1 MIIGM
6 SFIVCSLV
14 YTLLLCVM
22 YFSKSR
28 IKTIETR
35 IYAVLLCLNVIG
47 LILELFCCIT
57 VKNRDAIPI
66 LNTIVNRTY
75 LVYFATFITL
85 FTIYIYI
92 ICNKK
97 DTVNSHLYKLFNNY
111 EIVWFS
117 SLFIVLLIGVLFFPI
132 DYYYD
137 GKSVYSCG
145 ASPNVLMIFSAI
157 YMVID
162 VASVTLNIKQIKK
175 RKLIPMITLFV
186 CFVIAFIVRNINPG
200 IILITCSFA
209 FVTAVMYFTIE
220 NPDLKMVNQLE
231 LAKNE
236 AEKANR
242 AKSDFLSSMSH
253 EIRTPLNAI
262 VGLSNDIK
270 ERGNCPED
278 MQEDLNDIVNAS
290 NTLLEIVGNIMDINK
305 IESDKME
312 IIEIPYNFKEEIETL
327 ARIDSVRIGEKPIE
341 LTVDIAKD
349 IPYEL
354 IGDKGHIKEIVNNLL
369 SNAIKY
375 TDKGSIEL
383 SAKCINK
390 DNICNLYITCKDT
403 GKGIKAEN
411 ISRLFNKFDRLD
423 AERNTTVEGTG
434 LGLAITKKLVELM
447 GGKINIE
454 STFGKGSIFMVNIP
468 QRIGMMSK
476 PLTKEELNN
485 TAELILNL
493 SKNNVDY
500 SKKKILVVDDNKLNI
515 KVARRALEPL
525 HFKEI
530 DDAENGLVCVNKIE
544 EGNTY
549 DVILMDIMMPVM
561 SGETALKNLKEIEG
575 FNTPVIALTAD
586 AVAGAE
592 EKYKEDGFTSYIAK
606 PFSKDQIKLKL
617 DKLFEELENNKK
629 DTEKKDNS
637 KDKKADKK
645 LDKKTKK
652 NKKENDNNK
661 TYDEKYLLDNGIDY
675 NKGVELFG
683 DITTYKEM
691 LSDWYKDSLNK
702 FKKIKELLDNKDM
715 QNYSVEVHSLKS
727 DAKYFGMNKL
737 AEISLDHELKSK
749 ENNTDYVINNFKEL
763 EKEFNRVIEIV
774 GKYLE

>member
-1 MIIGM
+1 MGTGIYLPLSALLFSVLIMLMFFVKGHINTFETKLYGVLIITN
-6 SFIVCSLV
+6 FV
-14 YTLLLCVM
+14 
-22 YFSKSR
+22 
-28 IKTIETR
+28 
-35 IYAVLLCLNVIG
+35 G
-47 LILELFCCIT
+47 LILELLCT
-57 VKNRDAIPI
+57 VGALIYDSNRI
-66 LNTIVNRTY
+66 LADFLLKSYLLY
-75 LVYFATFITL
+75 LVAWALLFTVYVFYISHDKNTNLKIKGKALKLVAIFYFICVFFIYALPINLIVENDFSVRYTTGASVNFTYVVSLILVGIMLYCLLRNIKKLATKKYIPLIVFLTLGSGSMIFQMFNPSILLVTYMETFIT
-85 FTIYIYI
+85 
-92 ICNKK
+92 
-97 DTVNSHLYKLFNNY
+97 
-111 EIVWFS
+111 
-117 SLFIVLLIGVLFFPI
+117 
-132 DYYYD
+132 
-137 GKSVYSCG
+137 
-145 ASPNVLMIFSAI
+145 VLM
-157 YMVID
+157 YH
-162 VASVTLNIKQIKK
+162 
-175 RKLIPMITLFV
+175 
-186 CFVIAFIVRNINPG
+186 
-200 IILITCSFA
+200 
-209 FVTAVMYFTIE
+209 TIE

-270 ERGNCPED
+270 ERGNCPKD
-278 MQEDLNDIVNAS
+278 MQEDLGDIVNAS

-312 IIEIPYNFKEEIETL
+312 IIEVPYNFKEEIETL

-341 LTVDIAKD
+341 LTVDIASD

-375 TDKGSIEL
+375 TDKGKIEL

-390 DNICNLYITCKDT
+390 DDICNLYITCKDT

-447 GGKINIE
+447 GGKINVE
-454 STFGKGSIFMVNIP
+454 STFGKGSIFMVNVP

-485 TAELILNL
+485 TAELILDL
-493 SKNNVDY
+493 SKNNIDY

-530 DDAENGLVCVNKIE
+530 DDAENGLVCVNKIK

-549 DVILMDIMMPVM
+549 DIILMDIMMPVM
-561 SGETALKNLKEIEG
+561 SGEIALKNLKEIEG

-586 AVAGAE
+586 AIAGAE
-592 EKYKEDGFTSYIAK
+592 EKYKEEGFTSYIAK

-617 DKLFEELENNKK
+617 DKVFEELENNKENK
-629 DTEKKDNS
+629 KKDNS
-637 KDKKADKK
+637 KDKNVNKK
-645 LDKKTKK
+645 LDKNTNNN
-652 NKKENDNNK
+652 NKDNDNK

-715 QNYSVEVHSLKS
+715 PNYSVEVHSLKS
-727 DAKYFGMNKL
+727 DAKYFGMNGL
-737 AEISLDHELKSK
+737 AEISLNHELKSK
-749 ENNTDYVINNFKEL
+749 ENDTDYVINNFEEL

-774 GKYLE
+774 GKYLK

>member
-1 MIIGM
+1 MESGVYFPMCALPFSFLMLILFFAKEHVNTKETKIFGVLIVSNFLGLLIEVMCTVASIIYFEHPHISNFIYKSYLMYIIVWISTFAYYVFCVTRPKGLELKKGRIKLFVLYYLFIAIILTILPIQSIIEDDFRIRYTCGPCVNFSYLT
-6 SFIVCSLV
+6 SFIAILV
-14 YTLLLCVM
+14 V
-22 YFSKSR
+22 
-28 IKTIETR
+28 
-35 IYAVLLCLNVIG
+35 
-47 LILELFCCIT
+47 LFCLIT
-57 VKNRDAIPI
+57 N
-66 LNTIVNRTY
+66 Y
-75 LVYFATFITL
+75 
-85 FTIYIYI
+85 
-92 ICNKK
+92 KK
-97 DTVNSHLYKLFNNY
+97 LKTK
-111 EIVWFS
+111 
-117 SLFIVLLIGVLFFPI
+117 
-132 DYYYD
+132 
-137 GKSVYSCG
+137 
-145 ASPNVLMIFSAI
+145 
-157 YMVID
+157 
-162 VASVTLNIKQIKK
+162 
-175 RKLIPMITLFV
+175 KLIPVYIFLIIGSIAIFIQSSHPEILMMTYVETFICMI
-186 CFVIAFIVRNINPG
+186 
-200 IILITCSFA
+200 
-209 FVTAVMYFTIE
+209 MYFTIE
-220 NPDLKMVNQLE
+220 NPDLKMINQLE

-270 ERGNCPED
+270 ERGNCPKD

-312 IIEIPYNFKEEIETL
+312 IVEIPYNFKEEIETL

-447 GGKINIE
+447 GGKINVE
-454 STFGKGSIFMVNIP
+454 STFGKGSIFMVNLP
-468 QRIGMMSK
+468 QRIGKMSK

-485 TAELILNL
+485 TAKLILNL
-493 SKNNVDY
+493 SKNDIDY

-530 DDAENGLVCVNKIE
+530 DDAENGLVCVNKIKD
-544 EGNTY
+544 GNNY

-561 SGETALKNLKEIEG
+561 SGETALKNLLAIEG

-586 AVAGAE
+586 AIVGAE
-592 EKYKEDGFTSYIAK
+592 EKYKEEGFISYIAK

-617 DKLFEELENNKK
+617 DKLFEDLDSSKENNKK
-629 DTEKKDNS
+629 DNTKSTKAKK
-637 KDKKADKK
+637 
-645 LDKKTKK
+645 
-652 NKKENDNNK
+652 NNK
-661 TYDEKYLLDNGIDY
+661 TNETKKTQKAINNDDAVKKYDENYLLDNGIDY
-675 NKGVELFG
+675 HKGVELFG
-683 DITTYKEM
+683 DIETYKEM
-691 LSDWYKDSLNK
+691 LRDWYKEALDK
-702 FKKIKELLDNKDM
+702 FNKIKEALNNKDM
-715 QNYSVEVHSLKS
+715 KNYSVEVHSLKS
-727 DAKYFGMNKL
+727 DARYFGIDKL
-737 AEISLDHELKSK
+737 AAISLDHELKSK
-749 ENNTDYVINNFKEL
+749 ENDIKYVSENFKNL
-763 EKEFNRVIEIV
+763 ENEFNKIIEIV
-774 GKYLE
+774 SNYLK

>member
-1 MIIGM
+1 MQSGVYFPMLALPFSFLMLILYFAKEHINTKETKIFGVLIISNFLGLLIEIM
-6 SFIVCSLV
+6 CTVASIIYFKHPHISNFIYKAYL
-14 YTLLLCVM
+14 M
-22 YFSKSR
+22 YIIVWISTFAYYVFSVTRPRGLEVRKGR
-28 IKTIETR
+28 IKLFTLYYLLVAIFLTVLPIQSVIEDDFRTR
-35 IYAVLLCLNVIG
+35 YTCGPCVSFSYIISFVAIIVVLVC
-47 LILELFCCIT
+47 LIL
-57 VKNRDAIPI
+57 NYR
-66 LNTIVNRTY
+66 
-75 LVYFATFITL
+75 
-85 FTIYIYI
+85 
-92 ICNKK
+92 
-97 DTVNSHLYKLFNNY
+97 KL
-111 EIVWFS
+111 
-117 SLFIVLLIGVLFFPI
+117 
-132 DYYYD
+132 
-137 GKSVYSCG
+137 K
-145 ASPNVLMIFSAI
+145 
-157 YMVID
+157 
-162 VASVTLNIKQIKK
+162 TK
-175 RKLIPMITLFV
+175 KLIPVYLFLIIGS
-186 CFVIAFIVRNINPG
+186 IA
-200 IILITCSFA
+200 ILIQSSHPEILMMTYVETFIC
-209 FVTAVMYFTIE
+209 VIMYFTIE

-270 ERGNCPED
+270 ERGNCPKD
-278 MQEDLNDIVNAS
+278 MQEDLGDIVNAS

-312 IIEIPYNFKEEIETL
+312 IIEIPYNFKEEIENL

-341 LTVDIAKD
+341 LTVDIASD

-375 TDKGSIEL
+375 TDKGKIEL

-390 DNICNLYITCKDT
+390 DDICNLYITCKDT

-447 GGKINIE
+447 GGKINVE
-454 STFGKGSIFMVNIP
+454 STFGKGSIFMVNVP

-485 TAELILNL
+485 TAELILDL
-493 SKNNVDY
+493 SKNNIDY

-530 DDAENGLVCVNKIE
+530 DDAENGLVCVNKIK

-549 DVILMDIMMPVM
+549 DIILMDIMMPVM
-561 SGETALKNLKEIEG
+561 SGETALKNLKEMEG
-575 FNTPVIALTAD
+575 FNTPIIALTAD
-586 AVAGAE
+586 AIAGAE
-592 EKYKEDGFTSYIAK
+592 EKYKEEGFTSYIAK

-617 DKLFEELENNKK
+617 DKVFEELENNK
-629 DTEKKDNS
+629 ENNKKDNF
-637 KDKKADKK
+637 KDKNVNKK
-645 LDKKTKK
+645 LDKNTNNN
-652 NKKENDNNK
+652 NKDNDNK

-691 LSDWYKDSLNK
+691 LSDWYKDVPDK

-715 QNYSVEVHSLKS
+715 PNYSVEVHSLKS
-727 DAKYFGMNKL
+727 DAKYFGMNRL
-737 AEISLDHELKSK
+737 AKISLDHELKSK
-749 ENNTDYVINNFKEL
+749 ENDTDYVINNFKIL
-763 EKEFNRVIEIV
+763 EAEFNKVIEIV
-774 GKYLE
+774 GKYLK

>member
-1 MIIGM
+1 MGTGIYLSLSALLFSVLIMLTFFIKGHINTFETKLYGVLIITN
-6 SFIVCSLV
+6 FV
-14 YTLLLCVM
+14 
-22 YFSKSR
+22 
-28 IKTIETR
+28 
-35 IYAVLLCLNVIG
+35 G
-47 LILELFCCIT
+47 LILELLCT
-57 VKNRDAIPI
+57 VGALIYDSNRI
-66 LNTIVNRTY
+66 LADFLLKSYLLY
-75 LVYFATFITL
+75 LVAWALLFTVYVFYISHDKNTNLKIKDKALKLVAIFYFICVFFIYVLPINLIIKNDFSVRYTTGASVNFTYVVSLILVGIMLYCLLRNIKKLATKKYIPLLAFLTLGSGSMIFQMFNPSILLVTYMETFIT
-85 FTIYIYI
+85 
-92 ICNKK
+92 
-97 DTVNSHLYKLFNNY
+97 
-111 EIVWFS
+111 
-117 SLFIVLLIGVLFFPI
+117 
-132 DYYYD
+132 
-137 GKSVYSCG
+137 
-145 ASPNVLMIFSAI
+145 VLM
-157 YMVID
+157 YH
-162 VASVTLNIKQIKK
+162 
-175 RKLIPMITLFV
+175 
-186 CFVIAFIVRNINPG
+186 
-200 IILITCSFA
+200 
-209 FVTAVMYFTIE
+209 TIE

-270 ERGNCPED
+270 ERGNCPKD
-278 MQEDLNDIVNAS
+278 MQEDLGDIVNAS

-312 IIEIPYNFKEEIETL
+312 IIEVPYNFKEEIETL

-341 LTVDIAKD
+341 LTVDIASD

-375 TDKGSIEL
+375 TDKGKIEL

-390 DNICNLYITCKDT
+390 DDICNLYITCKDT

-447 GGKINIE
+447 GGKINVE
-454 STFGKGSIFMVNIP
+454 STFGKGSIFMVNVP

-485 TAELILNL
+485 TAELILDL

-530 DDAENGLVCVNKIE
+530 DDAENGLVCVNKIK

-549 DVILMDIMMPVM
+549 DIILMDIMMPVM

-586 AVAGAE
+586 AIAGAE
-592 EKYKEDGFTSYIAK
+592 EKYKEEGFTSYIAK

-617 DKLFEELENNKK
+617 DKVFEELENNK
-629 DTEKKDNS
+629 ENNKKDNS
-637 KDKKADKK
+637 KDKNVNKK
-645 LDKKTKK
+645 LDKNANNN
-652 NKKENDNNK
+652 NKDNDNK

-715 QNYSVEVHSLKS
+715 PNYSVEVHSLKS
-727 DAKYFGMNKL
+727 DAKYFGMEKL
-737 AEISLDHELKSK
+737 AEVSLNHELKSK
-749 ENNTDYVINNFKEL
+749 ENDTDYVINNFEEL
-763 EKEFNRVIEIV
+763 EKEFNKVIEIV
-774 GKYLE
+774 GKYLK

>member
-1 MIIGM
+1 MGTGIYLPLSALLFSVLIMLMFFVKGHINTFETKLYGVLIITN
-6 SFIVCSLV
+6 FV
-14 YTLLLCVM
+14 
-22 YFSKSR
+22 
-28 IKTIETR
+28 
-35 IYAVLLCLNVIG
+35 G
-47 LILELFCCIT
+47 LILELLCT
-57 VKNRDAIPI
+57 VGALIYDSNRI
-66 LNTIVNRTY
+66 LADFLLKSYLLY
-75 LVYFATFITL
+75 LVAWALLFTVYVFYISHDKNTNLKIKGKALKLVAIFYFICVFFIYALPINLIVENDFSVRYTTGASVNFTYVVSLILVGIMLYCLLRNIKKLATKKYIPLIVFLTLGSGSMIFQMFNPSILLVTYMETFIT
-85 FTIYIYI
+85 
-92 ICNKK
+92 
-97 DTVNSHLYKLFNNY
+97 
-111 EIVWFS
+111 
-117 SLFIVLLIGVLFFPI
+117 
-132 DYYYD
+132 
-137 GKSVYSCG
+137 
-145 ASPNVLMIFSAI
+145 VLM
-157 YMVID
+157 YH
-162 VASVTLNIKQIKK
+162 
-175 RKLIPMITLFV
+175 
-186 CFVIAFIVRNINPG
+186 
-200 IILITCSFA
+200 
-209 FVTAVMYFTIE
+209 TIE

-270 ERGNCPED
+270 ERGNCPKD
-278 MQEDLNDIVNAS
+278 MQEDLGDIVNAS

-312 IIEIPYNFKEEIETL
+312 IIEVPYNFKEEIETL

-341 LTVDIAKD
+341 LTVDIASD

-375 TDKGSIEL
+375 TDKGKIEL

-390 DNICNLYITCKDT
+390 DDICNLYITCKDT

-447 GGKINIE
+447 GGKINVE
-454 STFGKGSIFMVNIP
+454 STFGKGSIFMVNVP

-485 TAELILNL
+485 TAELILDL
-493 SKNNVDY
+493 SKNNIDY

-530 DDAENGLVCVNKIE
+530 DDAENGLVCVNKIK

-549 DVILMDIMMPVM
+549 DIILMDIMMPVM

-586 AVAGAE
+586 AIAGAE
-592 EKYKEDGFTSYIAK
+592 EKYKEEGFTSYIAK

-617 DKLFEELENNKK
+617 DKVFEELENNK
-629 DTEKKDNS
+629 ENNKKDNF
-637 KDKKADKK
+637 KDKNVNKK
-645 LDKKTKK
+645 LDKNTNNN
-652 NKKENDNNK
+652 NKDNDNK

-691 LSDWYKDSLNK
+691 LSDWYKDVPDK

-715 QNYSVEVHSLKS
+715 PNYSVEVHSLKS
-727 DAKYFGMNKL
+727 DAKYFGMNRL
-737 AEISLDHELKSK
+737 AEISLNHELKSK
-749 ENNTDYVINNFKEL
+749 ENDTDYVINNFEEL

-774 GKYLE
+774 GRYLK

>member
-1 MIIGM
+1 MGVYFSISALIILII
-6 SFIVCSLV
+6 F
-14 YTLLLCVM
+14 CVAF
-22 YFSKSR
+22 FSKS
-28 IKTIETR
+28 KVDNAEVS
-35 IYAVLLCLNVIG
+35 IYGQI
-47 LILELFCCIT
+47 LILTVFGLSLEIITCFWYKMGIDINSFAYVFFSKLTSSYYVLWSGLFLKYLLNIFKESELS
-57 VKNRDAIPI
+57 KKI
-66 LNTIVNRTY
+66 LNYLIVILFFMVLILPIEFTNLGSTIVPTGPSIIATY
-75 LVYFATFITL
+75 LACFV
-85 FTIYIYI
+85 FTIIDLRLCFFKKKKINKSKLVPMYVLI
-92 ICNKK
+92 ILGILNFI
-97 DTVNSHLYKLFNNY
+97 L
-111 EIVWFS
+111 
-117 SLFIVLLIGVLFFPI
+117 SLFFQDLFLIGYV
-132 DYYYD
+132 
-137 GKSVYSCG
+137 
-145 ASPNVLMIFSAI
+145 FSI
-157 YMVID
+157 IVI
-162 VASVTLNIKQIKK
+162 
-175 RKLIPMITLFV
+175 
-186 CFVIAFIVRNINPG
+186 
-200 IILITCSFA
+200 
-209 FVTAVMYFTIE
+209 VMYFTIE
-220 NPDLKMVNQLE
+220 NPDLKMINQLE

-270 ERGNCPED
+270 ERGNCPKD

-312 IIEIPYNFKEEIETL
+312 IIEVPYNFKEEIETL

-341 LTVDIAKD
+341 LTVDIASD
-349 IPYEL
+349 MPYEL

-375 TDKGSIEL
+375 TDKGKIEL
-383 SAKCINK
+383 NAKCINK
-390 DNICNLYITCKDT
+390 DGICNLYITCKDT

-447 GGKINIE
+447 GGKINVE
-454 STFGKGSIFMVNIP
+454 STFGKGSIFMVNVP

-485 TAELILNL
+485 TAELILDL
-493 SKNNVDY
+493 SKNNIDY

-530 DDAENGLVCVNKIE
+530 DEAENGLVCVNKIKD
-544 EGNTY
+544 GNTY
-549 DVILMDIMMPVM
+549 DIILMDIMMPVM
-561 SGETALKNLKEIEG
+561 SGETALKNLKEIDD

-586 AVAGAE
+586 AIAGAE
-592 EKYKEDGFTSYIAK
+592 EKYKEEGFTSYISK

-617 DKLFEELENNKK
+617 DKVFEELENNNKDNAKK
-629 DTEKKDNS
+629 GNS
-637 KDKKADKK
+637 KDKNVNKK
-645 LDKKTKK
+645 LDKNTKK
-652 NKKENDNNK
+652 KDNNDNK

-675 NKGVELFG
+675 KKGVELFG

-702 FKKIKELLDNKDM
+702 FKKIKELLDKKDM
-715 QNYSVEVHSLKS
+715 PNYSVEVHSLKS
-727 DAKYFGMNKL
+727 DAKYFGMDKL
-737 AEISLDHELKSK
+737 ASISLDHELKSK
-749 ENNTDYVINNFKEL
+749 ENDTDYVTKNFKTL
-763 EKEFNRVIEIV
+763 EKEVKRIIQVV
-774 GKYLE
+774 SKYLD

>member
-1 MIIGM
+1 MGTGIYLPLSALLFSVLIMLMFFVKGHINTFETKLYGVLIITN
-6 SFIVCSLV
+6 FV
-14 YTLLLCVM
+14 
-22 YFSKSR
+22 
-28 IKTIETR
+28 
-35 IYAVLLCLNVIG
+35 G
-47 LILELFCCIT
+47 LILELLCT
-57 VKNRDAIPI
+57 VGALIYDSNRI
-66 LNTIVNRTY
+66 LADFLLKSYLLY
-75 LVYFATFITL
+75 LVAWALLFTVYVFYISHDKNTNLKIKGKALKLVAIFYFICVFFIYALPINLIVENDFSVRYTTGASVNFTYVVSLILVGIMLYCLLRNIKKLATKKYIPLIVFLTLGSGSMIFQMFNPSILLVTYMETFIT
-85 FTIYIYI
+85 
-92 ICNKK
+92 
-97 DTVNSHLYKLFNNY
+97 
-111 EIVWFS
+111 
-117 SLFIVLLIGVLFFPI
+117 
-132 DYYYD
+132 
-137 GKSVYSCG
+137 
-145 ASPNVLMIFSAI
+145 VLM
-157 YMVID
+157 YH
-162 VASVTLNIKQIKK
+162 
-175 RKLIPMITLFV
+175 
-186 CFVIAFIVRNINPG
+186 
-200 IILITCSFA
+200 
-209 FVTAVMYFTIE
+209 TIE

-270 ERGNCPED
+270 ERGNCPKD
-278 MQEDLNDIVNAS
+278 MQEDLGDIVNAS

-312 IIEIPYNFKEEIETL
+312 IIEVPYNFKEEIETL

-341 LTVDIAKD
+341 LTVDIASD
-349 IPYEL
+349 MPYEL

-375 TDKGSIEL
+375 TDKGKIEL

-390 DNICNLYITCKDT
+390 DDICNLYITCKDT

-447 GGKINIE
+447 GGKINVE
-454 STFGKGSIFMVNIP
+454 STFGKGSIFMVNVP

-485 TAELILNL
+485 TAELILDL
-493 SKNNVDY
+493 SKNNIDY

-530 DDAENGLVCVNKIE
+530 DDAENGLVCVNKIK

-549 DVILMDIMMPVM
+549 DIILMDIMMPVM
-561 SGETALKNLKEIEG
+561 SGETALKNLKEMEG
-575 FNTPVIALTAD
+575 FNTPIIALTAD
-586 AVAGAE
+586 AIAGAE
-592 EKYKEDGFTSYIAK
+592 EKYKEEGFTSYIAK

-617 DKLFEELENNKK
+617 DKVFEELENNK
-629 DTEKKDNS
+629 ENNKKDNF
-637 KDKKADKK
+637 KDKNVNKK
-645 LDKKTKK
+645 LDKNTNNN
-652 NKKENDNNK
+652 NKDNDNK

-691 LSDWYKDSLNK
+691 LSDWYKDVPDK

-715 QNYSVEVHSLKS
+715 PNYSVEVHSLKS
-727 DAKYFGMNKL
+727 DAKYFGMNRL
-737 AEISLDHELKSK
+737 AKISLDHELKSK
-749 ENNTDYVINNFKEL
+749 ENDTDYVINNFKIL
-763 EKEFNRVIEIV
+763 EAEFNKVIEIV
-774 GKYLE
+774 GKYLK

>member
-1 MIIGM
+1 MGTGIYLPLSALLFSVLIMLMFFVKGHINTFETKLYGVLIITNFVG
-6 SFIVCSLV
+6 LV
-14 YTLLLCVM
+14 LELLCTVGALIYDSNRILADFLLKSYLLYLVAWALLFTVYVFYISHDKNTNLKIKGKALKLVAIF
-22 YFSKSR
+22 YF
-28 IKTIETR
+28 ICVFF
-35 IYAVLLCLNVIG
+35 IYALPINLIVKNDFSVRYTTG
-47 LILELFCCIT
+47 ASVNFTYVVSLILVGIMLYCLLRNIKKLAT
-57 VKNRDAIPI
+57 KKYIPLIVFLTLGSGSMIFQMFNPSI
-66 LNTIVNRTY
+66 LLVTY
-75 LVYFATFITL
+75 METFIT
-85 FTIYIYI
+85 
-92 ICNKK
+92 
-97 DTVNSHLYKLFNNY
+97 
-111 EIVWFS
+111 
-117 SLFIVLLIGVLFFPI
+117 
-132 DYYYD
+132 
-137 GKSVYSCG
+137 
-145 ASPNVLMIFSAI
+145 VLM
-157 YMVID
+157 YH
-162 VASVTLNIKQIKK
+162 
-175 RKLIPMITLFV
+175 
-186 CFVIAFIVRNINPG
+186 
-200 IILITCSFA
+200 
-209 FVTAVMYFTIE
+209 TIE

-270 ERGNCPED
+270 ERGNCPKD
-278 MQEDLNDIVNAS
+278 MQEDLGDIVNAS

-312 IIEIPYNFKEEIETL
+312 IIEVPYNFKEEIETL

-341 LTVDIAKD
+341 LTVDIASD

-375 TDKGSIEL
+375 TDKGKIEL

-390 DNICNLYITCKDT
+390 DDICNLYITCKDT

-447 GGKINIE
+447 GGKINVE
-454 STFGKGSIFMVNIP
+454 STFGKGSIFMVNVP

-485 TAELILNL
+485 TAELILDL
-493 SKNNVDY
+493 SKNNIDY

-530 DDAENGLVCVNKIE
+530 DEAENGLVCVNKIKD
-544 EGNTY
+544 GNTY
-549 DVILMDIMMPVM
+549 DIILMDIMMPVM
-561 SGETALKNLKEIEG
+561 SGETALKNLKEIED

-586 AVAGAE
+586 AIAGAE
-592 EKYKEDGFTSYIAK
+592 EKYKEEGFTSYISK

-617 DKLFEELENNKK
+617 DKVFEELENNNK
-629 DTEKKDNS
+629 DNAKKDNS
-637 KDKKADKK
+637 KDKNVNRK
-645 LDKKTKK
+645 LDKNTKK
-652 NKKENDNNK
+652 KDNNDNK

-691 LSDWYKDSLNK
+691 LSDWYKDSLSK
-702 FKKIKELLDNKDM
+702 FKKIKELLDKKDM

-727 DAKYFGMNKL
+727 DAKYFGMNGL
-737 AEISLDHELKSK
+737 AEISLNHELKSK
-749 ENNTDYVINNFKEL
+749 ENDTYYVINNFEEL

-774 GKYLE
+774 GRYLK

>member
-1 MIIGM
+1 MGTGIYLPLSALLFSVLIMLMFFVKGHINTFETKLYGVLIITN
-6 SFIVCSLV
+6 FV
-14 YTLLLCVM
+14 
-22 YFSKSR
+22 
-28 IKTIETR
+28 
-35 IYAVLLCLNVIG
+35 G
-47 LILELFCCIT
+47 LILELLCT
-57 VKNRDAIPI
+57 VGALIYDSNRI
-66 LNTIVNRTY
+66 LADFLLKSYLLY
-75 LVYFATFITL
+75 LVAWALLFTVYVFYISHDKNTNLKIKGKALKLVAIFYFICVFFIYALPINLIVENDFSVRYTTGASVNFAYVVSLILVGIMLYCLLRNIKKLATKKYIPLIVFLTLGSGSMIFQMFNPSILLVTYMETFIT
-85 FTIYIYI
+85 
-92 ICNKK
+92 
-97 DTVNSHLYKLFNNY
+97 
-111 EIVWFS
+111 
-117 SLFIVLLIGVLFFPI
+117 
-132 DYYYD
+132 
-137 GKSVYSCG
+137 
-145 ASPNVLMIFSAI
+145 VLM
-157 YMVID
+157 YH
-162 VASVTLNIKQIKK
+162 
-175 RKLIPMITLFV
+175 
-186 CFVIAFIVRNINPG
+186 
-200 IILITCSFA
+200 
-209 FVTAVMYFTIE
+209 TIE

-270 ERGNCPED
+270 ERGNCPKD
-278 MQEDLNDIVNAS
+278 MQEDLGDIVNAS

-341 LTVDIAKD
+341 LTVDIASD

-375 TDKGSIEL
+375 TDKGKIEL

-390 DNICNLYITCKDT
+390 DDICNLYITCKDT

-447 GGKINIE
+447 GGKINVE
-454 STFGKGSIFMVNIP
+454 STFGKGSIFMVNVP

-485 TAELILNL
+485 TAELILDL
-493 SKNNVDY
+493 SKNNIDY

-530 DDAENGLVCVNKIE
+530 DDAENGLVCVNKIK

-549 DVILMDIMMPVM
+549 DIILMDIMMPVM

-575 FNTPVIALTAD
+575 FNIPVIALTAD
-586 AVAGAE
+586 AIAGAE
-592 EKYKEDGFTSYIAK
+592 EKYKEEGFTSYIAK

-617 DKLFEELENNKK
+617 DKVFEELENNK
-629 DTEKKDNS
+629 ENNKKDNF
-637 KDKKADKK
+637 KDKNVNKK
-645 LDKKTKK
+645 LDKNTNNN
-652 NKKENDNNK
+652 NKDNDNK

-715 QNYSVEVHSLKS
+715 PNYSVEVHSLKS
-727 DAKYFGMNKL
+727 DAKYFGMNRL
-737 AEISLDHELKSK
+737 AEVSLNHELKSK
-749 ENNTDYVINNFKEL
+749 ENDTDYVINNFEEL
-763 EKEFNRVIEIV
+763 EKEFNKVIEIV
-774 GKYLE
+774 GKYLK

>member
-1 MIIGM
+1 MFNLDFIVAGFFTIVMIVILFFAKKRVDTKETKLYGYMII
-6 SFIVCSLV
+6 CSLINIIINIV
-14 YTLLLCVM
+14 ELLIGYFWYNDFSIIILKLLNKIDLVCYVIWMSLLLLYV
-22 YFSKSR
+22 
-28 IKTIETR
+28 
-35 IYAVLLCLNVIG
+35 
-47 LILELFCCIT
+47 
-57 VKNRDAIPI
+57 
-66 LNTIVNRTY
+66 
-75 LVYFATFITL
+75 TFITFKNDRYSIIKYALTILNSVFIIGEFSLPIEIINSDGVMGVSGLAVNYIFCYVL
-85 FTIYIYI
+85 FLLFCIVGI
-92 ICNKK
+92 
-97 DTVNSHLYKLFNNY
+97 LLFNY
-111 EIVWFS
+111 KKIKVHKYIPMYV
-117 SLFIVLLIGVLFFPI
+117 LIVLLFVAAYLRVHYPNLIIIPAIL
-132 DYYYD
+132 
-137 GKSVYSCG
+137 VY
-145 ASPNVLMIFSAI
+145 V
-157 YMVID
+157 D
-162 VASVTLNIKQIKK
+162 
-175 RKLIPMITLFV
+175 LI
-186 CFVIAFIVRNINPG
+186 
-200 IILITCSFA
+200 
-209 FVTAVMYFTIE
+209 MYHTIE

-270 ERGNCPED
+270 ERGNCPKD

-312 IIEIPYNFKEEIETL
+312 IIEVPYNFKEEIETL

-341 LTVDIAKD
+341 LTVNIADD

-447 GGKINIE
+447 GGKINVE
-454 STFGKGSIFMVNIP
+454 STFGKGSIFMVNVP
-468 QRIGMMSK
+468 QRIGMMSR

-485 TAELILNL
+485 TAELILDL
-493 SKNNVDY
+493 SKNNIDY

-525 HFKEI
+525 HFKVI
-530 DDAENGLVCVNKIE
+530 DEALNGLECVNRIK
-544 EGNTY
+544 EGNSY
-549 DVILMDIMMPVM
+549 DIILMDIMMPVM
-561 SGETALKNLKEIEG
+561 SGESALKKLKEIPN
-575 FNTPVIALTAD
+575 FQTPVIALTAD
-586 AVAGAE
+586 AIAGAE
-592 EKYKEDGFTSYIAK
+592 EKYREEGFTSYIAK

-617 DKLFEELENNKK
+617 DKLFEELEENSKNNKNYDNK
-629 DTEKKDNS
+629 NLPTKQIKSSKNEKNS
-637 KDKKADKK
+637 K
-645 LDKKTKK
+645 
-652 NKKENDNNK
+652 NSNQV
-661 TYDEKYLLDNGIDY
+661 YDEKYLENNDIAYQKGI
-675 NKGVELFG
+675 ELFG
-683 DITTYKEM
+683 DIATYKEM
-691 LSDWYKDSLNK
+691 LKDWYQDAPLK
-702 FKKIKELLDNKDM
+702 FTKIKELLNKKDM
-715 QNYSVEVHSLKS
+715 KNYSTLVHSLKS
-727 DAKYFGMNKL
+727 DAKYFGFTKL
-737 AEISLDHELKSK
+737 AELSLNHELKSK
-749 ENNTDYVINNFKEL
+749 ENDIDYVSNNFKDL
-763 EKEFNRVIEIV
+763 DKEFARIIKIV
-774 GKYLE
+774 GKYLK

>member
-1 MIIGM
+1 MGTGIYLPLSALLFSVLIMLMFFVKGHINTFETKLYGVLIITN
-6 SFIVCSLV
+6 FV
-14 YTLLLCVM
+14 
-22 YFSKSR
+22 
-28 IKTIETR
+28 
-35 IYAVLLCLNVIG
+35 G
-47 LILELFCCIT
+47 LILELLCT
-57 VKNRDAIPI
+57 VGALIYDSNRI
-66 LNTIVNRTY
+66 LADFLLKSYLLY
-75 LVYFATFITL
+75 LVAWALLFTVYVFYISHDKNTNLKIKGKALKLVAIFYFICVFFIYALPINLIVENDFSVRYTTGASVNFTYVVSLILVGIMLYCLLRNIKKLATKKYIPLIVFLTLGSGSMIFQMFNPSILLVTYMETFIT
-85 FTIYIYI
+85 
-92 ICNKK
+92 
-97 DTVNSHLYKLFNNY
+97 
-111 EIVWFS
+111 
-117 SLFIVLLIGVLFFPI
+117 
-132 DYYYD
+132 
-137 GKSVYSCG
+137 
-145 ASPNVLMIFSAI
+145 VLM
-157 YMVID
+157 YH
-162 VASVTLNIKQIKK
+162 
-175 RKLIPMITLFV
+175 
-186 CFVIAFIVRNINPG
+186 
-200 IILITCSFA
+200 
-209 FVTAVMYFTIE
+209 TIE

-270 ERGNCPED
+270 ERGNCPKD
-278 MQEDLNDIVNAS
+278 MQEDLGDIVNAS

-312 IIEIPYNFKEEIETL
+312 IIEVPYNFKEEIETL

-341 LTVDIAKD
+341 LTVDIASD

-375 TDKGSIEL
+375 TDKGKIEL

-390 DNICNLYITCKDT
+390 DDICNLYITCKDT

-447 GGKINIE
+447 GGKINVE
-454 STFGKGSIFMVNIP
+454 STFGKGSIFMVNVP

-485 TAELILNL
+485 TAELILDL
-493 SKNNVDY
+493 SKNNIDY

-530 DDAENGLVCVNKIE
+530 DDAENGLVCVNKIK

-549 DVILMDIMMPVM
+549 DIILMDIMMPVM

-586 AVAGAE
+586 AIAGAE
-592 EKYKEDGFTSYIAK
+592 EKYKEEGFTSYIAK

-617 DKLFEELENNKK
+617 DKVFEELENNKENK
-629 DTEKKDNS
+629 KKDNS
-637 KDKKADKK
+637 KDKNVNKK
-645 LDKKTKK
+645 LDKNTNNN
-652 NKKENDNNK
+652 NKDNDNK

-715 QNYSVEVHSLKS
+715 PNYSVEVHSLKS
-727 DAKYFGMNKL
+727 DAKYFGMNGL
-737 AEISLDHELKSK
+737 AEISLNHELKSK
-749 ENNTDYVINNFKEL
+749 ENDTDYVINNFEEL

-774 GKYLE
+774 GKYLK

>member
-1 MIIGM
+1 MGTGIYLPLSALLFSVLIMLMFFVKGHINTFETKLYGVLIITN
-6 SFIVCSLV
+6 FV
-14 YTLLLCVM
+14 
-22 YFSKSR
+22 
-28 IKTIETR
+28 
-35 IYAVLLCLNVIG
+35 G
-47 LILELFCCIT
+47 LILELLCT
-57 VKNRDAIPI
+57 VGALIYDSNRI
-66 LNTIVNRTY
+66 LADFLLKSYLLY
-75 LVYFATFITL
+75 LVAWALLFTVYVFYISHDKNTNLKIKGKALKLVAIFYFICVFFIYALPINLIVENDFSVRYTTGASVNFTYVVSLILVGIMLYCLLRNIKKLATKKYIPLIVFLTLGSGSMIFQMFNPSILLVTYMETFIT
-85 FTIYIYI
+85 
-92 ICNKK
+92 
-97 DTVNSHLYKLFNNY
+97 
-111 EIVWFS
+111 
-117 SLFIVLLIGVLFFPI
+117 
-132 DYYYD
+132 
-137 GKSVYSCG
+137 
-145 ASPNVLMIFSAI
+145 VLM
-157 YMVID
+157 YH
-162 VASVTLNIKQIKK
+162 
-175 RKLIPMITLFV
+175 
-186 CFVIAFIVRNINPG
+186 
-200 IILITCSFA
+200 
-209 FVTAVMYFTIE
+209 TIE

-270 ERGNCPED
+270 ERGNCPKD
-278 MQEDLNDIVNAS
+278 MQEDLGDIVNAS

-312 IIEIPYNFKEEIETL
+312 IIEVPYNFKEEIETL

-341 LTVDIAKD
+341 LTVDIASD
-349 IPYEL
+349 MPYEL

-375 TDKGSIEL
+375 TDKGKIEL

-390 DNICNLYITCKDT
+390 DDICNLYITCKDT

-447 GGKINIE
+447 GGKINVE
-454 STFGKGSIFMVNIP
+454 STFGKGSIFMVNVP

-485 TAELILNL
+485 TAELILDL
-493 SKNNVDY
+493 SKNNIDY

-530 DDAENGLVCVNKIE
+530 DDAENGLVCVNKIK

-549 DVILMDIMMPVM
+549 DIILMDIMMPVM

-586 AVAGAE
+586 AIAGAE
-592 EKYKEDGFTSYIAK
+592 EKYKEEGFTSYIAK

-617 DKLFEELENNKK
+617 DKVFEELENNK
-629 DTEKKDNS
+629 ENNKKDNF
-637 KDKKADKK
+637 KDKNVNKK
-645 LDKKTKK
+645 LDKNTNNN
-652 NKKENDNNK
+652 NKDNDNK

-691 LSDWYKDSLNK
+691 LSDWYKDVPDK

-715 QNYSVEVHSLKS
+715 PNYSVEVHSLKS
-727 DAKYFGMNKL
+727 DAKYFGMNRL
-737 AEISLDHELKSK
+737 AKISLDHELKSK
-749 ENNTDYVINNFKEL
+749 ENDTDYVINNFKIL
-763 EKEFNRVIEIV
+763 EAEFNKVIEIV
-774 GKYLE
+774 GKYLK

>member
-1 MIIGM
+1 MGTGIYLPLSALLFSVLIMLTFFIKGHINTFETKLCTVGALIYDSNRILADFLLKSYLLYLVAWALLFTVYVFYISHDKNTNLKIKDKALKLVAIFYFICVFFIYVLPINLIIKNDF
-6 SFIVCSLV
+6 SVR
-14 YTLLLCVM
+14 YTTGASVNFT
-22 YFSKSR
+22 YVVS
-28 IKTIETR
+28 
-35 IYAVLLCLNVIG
+35 
-47 LILELFCCIT
+47 LILVGIMLYCLLRNIKKLAT
-57 VKNRDAIPI
+57 KKYIPLLAFLTLGSGSMIFQMFNPSI
-66 LNTIVNRTY
+66 LLVTY
-75 LVYFATFITL
+75 METFIT
-85 FTIYIYI
+85 
-92 ICNKK
+92 
-97 DTVNSHLYKLFNNY
+97 
-111 EIVWFS
+111 
-117 SLFIVLLIGVLFFPI
+117 
-132 DYYYD
+132 
-137 GKSVYSCG
+137 
-145 ASPNVLMIFSAI
+145 VLM
-157 YMVID
+157 YH
-162 VASVTLNIKQIKK
+162 
-175 RKLIPMITLFV
+175 
-186 CFVIAFIVRNINPG
+186 
-200 IILITCSFA
+200 
-209 FVTAVMYFTIE
+209 TIE

-270 ERGNCPED
+270 ERGNCPKD

-312 IIEIPYNFKEEIETL
+312 IIEVPYNFKEEIETL

-341 LTVDIAKD
+341 LTVDIASD

-375 TDKGSIEL
+375 TDKGKIEL

-390 DNICNLYITCKDT
+390 DDICNLYITCKDT

-447 GGKINIE
+447 GGKINVE
-454 STFGKGSIFMVNIP
+454 STFGKGSIFMVNVP

-485 TAELILNL
+485 TAELILDL
-493 SKNNVDY
+493 SKNNIDY

-530 DDAENGLVCVNKIE
+530 DDAENGLVCVNKIK

-549 DVILMDIMMPVM
+549 DIILMDIMMPVM

-575 FNTPVIALTAD
+575 FNIPVIALTAD
-586 AVAGAE
+586 AIAGAE
-592 EKYKEDGFTSYIAK
+592 EKYKEEGFTSYIAK

-617 DKLFEELENNKK
+617 DKVFEELENNKK
-629 DTEKKDNS
+629 DNVKKDNS
-637 KDKKADKK
+637 KDKNINKK
-645 LDKKTKK
+645 LDKNTNNN
-652 NKKENDNNK
+652 NKDNDNK

-715 QNYSVEVHSLKS
+715 PNYSVEVHSLKS
-727 DAKYFGMNKL
+727 DAKYFGMNRL
-737 AEISLDHELKSK
+737 AEISLNHELKSK
-749 ENNTDYVINNFKEL
+749 ENDTDYVINNFEEL
-763 EKEFNRVIEIV
+763 EKEFNKVIEIV
-774 GKYLE
+774 GKYLK

>member
-1 MIIGM
+1 MGTGIYLPLSALLFSVLIMLMFFVKGHINTFETKLYGVLIITN
-6 SFIVCSLV
+6 FV
-14 YTLLLCVM
+14 
-22 YFSKSR
+22 
-28 IKTIETR
+28 
-35 IYAVLLCLNVIG
+35 G
-47 LILELFCCIT
+47 LILELLCT
-57 VKNRDAIPI
+57 VGALIYDSNRI
-66 LNTIVNRTY
+66 LADFLLKSYLLY
-75 LVYFATFITL
+75 LVAWALLFTVYVFYISHDKNTNLKIKDKALKLVAIFYFICVFFIYALPINLVIGNDFSVRYTTGASVNFTYTISLILVGIMLYCLLRNIKKLATKKYIPLLVFLTLGSGAMIFQMFNPSILLVTYMETFIT
-85 FTIYIYI
+85 
-92 ICNKK
+92 
-97 DTVNSHLYKLFNNY
+97 
-111 EIVWFS
+111 
-117 SLFIVLLIGVLFFPI
+117 
-132 DYYYD
+132 
-137 GKSVYSCG
+137 
-145 ASPNVLMIFSAI
+145 VLM
-157 YMVID
+157 YH
-162 VASVTLNIKQIKK
+162 
-175 RKLIPMITLFV
+175 
-186 CFVIAFIVRNINPG
+186 
-200 IILITCSFA
+200 
-209 FVTAVMYFTIE
+209 TIE
-220 NPDLKMVNQLE
+220 NPDLKMVNELE

-270 ERGNCPED
+270 ERGNCPKD

-312 IIEIPYNFKEEIETL
+312 IVEIPYNFKEEIETL

-354 IGDKGHIKEIVNNLL
+354 VGDKGHIKEIVNNLL

-383 SAKCINK
+383 TAKCINK

-447 GGKINIE
+447 GGKINVE
-454 STFGKGSIFMVNIP
+454 STFGKGSIFMVNLS
-468 QRIGMMSK
+468 QRIGKMSK

-493 SKNNVDY
+493 SKNDIDY

-530 DDAENGLVCVNKIE
+530 DDAENGLVCVNKIKD
-544 EGNTY
+544 GNNY

-561 SGETALKNLKEIEG
+561 SGETALKNLLAIEG

-586 AVAGAE
+586 AIVGAE
-592 EKYKEDGFTSYIAK
+592 EKYKEEGFISYVAK

-617 DKLFEELENNKK
+617 DKLFEDLDSSKENNKK
-629 DTEKKDNS
+629 DNTKSTKAKK
-637 KDKKADKK
+637 
-645 LDKKTKK
+645 
-652 NKKENDNNK
+652 NNK
-661 TYDEKYLLDNGIDY
+661 TNETKKTQKAITNDDAVKKYDEKYLLDNGIDY

-683 DITTYKEM
+683 DIETYQEM
-691 LSDWYKDSLNK
+691 LCDWYKEAQDK
-702 FKKIKELLDNKDM
+702 FNKIKEALNNKDM
-715 QNYSVEVHSLKS
+715 KNYSVEVHSLKS
-727 DAKYFGMNKL
+727 DARYFGIDKL
-737 AEISLDHELKSK
+737 AAISLDHELKSK
-749 ENNTDYVINNFKEL
+749 ENDIKYVSENFKNL
-763 EKEFNRVIEIV
+763 ENEFNKIIEIV
-774 GKYLE
+774 SNYLK

>member
-1 MIIGM
+1 MGTGIYLPLSALLFSVLIMLMFFVKGHINTFETKLYGVLIITN
-6 SFIVCSLV
+6 FV
-14 YTLLLCVM
+14 
-22 YFSKSR
+22 
-28 IKTIETR
+28 
-35 IYAVLLCLNVIG
+35 G
-47 LILELFCCIT
+47 LILELLCT
-57 VKNRDAIPI
+57 VGALIYDSNRI
-66 LNTIVNRTY
+66 LADFLLKSYLLY
-75 LVYFATFITL
+75 LVAWALLFTVYVFYISHDKNTNLKIKGKALKLVAIFYFICVFFIYALPINLIVENDFSVRYTTGASVNFTYVVSLILVGIMLYCLLRNIKKLATKKYIPLIVFLTLGSGSMIFQMFNPSILLVTYMETFIT
-85 FTIYIYI
+85 
-92 ICNKK
+92 
-97 DTVNSHLYKLFNNY
+97 
-111 EIVWFS
+111 
-117 SLFIVLLIGVLFFPI
+117 
-132 DYYYD
+132 
-137 GKSVYSCG
+137 
-145 ASPNVLMIFSAI
+145 VLM
-157 YMVID
+157 YH
-162 VASVTLNIKQIKK
+162 
-175 RKLIPMITLFV
+175 
-186 CFVIAFIVRNINPG
+186 
-200 IILITCSFA
+200 
-209 FVTAVMYFTIE
+209 TIE

-270 ERGNCPED
+270 ERGNCPKD
-278 MQEDLNDIVNAS
+278 MQEDLGDIVNAS

-341 LTVDIAKD
+341 LTVDIASD

-375 TDKGSIEL
+375 TDKGKIEL

-390 DNICNLYITCKDT
+390 DDICNLYITCKDT

-447 GGKINIE
+447 GGKINVE
-454 STFGKGSIFMVNIP
+454 STFGKGSIFMVNVP

-485 TAELILNL
+485 TAELILDL
-493 SKNNVDY
+493 SKNNIDY

-530 DDAENGLVCVNKIE
+530 DDAENGLVCVNKIK

-549 DVILMDIMMPVM
+549 DIILMDIMMPVM

-586 AVAGAE
+586 AIAGAE
-592 EKYKEDGFTSYIAK
+592 EKYKEEGFTSYIAK

-617 DKLFEELENNKK
+617 DKVFEELENNKENK
-629 DTEKKDNS
+629 KKDNS
-637 KDKKADKK
+637 KDKNVNKK
-645 LDKKTKK
+645 LDKNTNNN
-652 NKKENDNNK
+652 NKDNDNK
-661 TYDEKYLLDNGIDY
+661 TYDEKYLLGNGIDY

-715 QNYSVEVHSLKS
+715 PNYSVEVHSLKS
-727 DAKYFGMNKL
+727 DARYFGMEKL
-737 AEISLDHELKSK
+737 AEISLNHELKSK
-749 ENNTDYVINNFKEL
+749 ENDTDYVINNFEEL

-774 GKYLE
+774 GKYLK

>member
-1 MIIGM
+1 MGTGIYLPLSALLFSVLIMLMFFVKGHINTFETKLYGVLIITN
-6 SFIVCSLV
+6 FV
-14 YTLLLCVM
+14 
-22 YFSKSR
+22 
-28 IKTIETR
+28 
-35 IYAVLLCLNVIG
+35 G
-47 LILELFCCIT
+47 LILELLCT
-57 VKNRDAIPI
+57 VGALIYDSNRI
-66 LNTIVNRTY
+66 LADFLLKSYLLY
-75 LVYFATFITL
+75 LVAWALLFTVYVFYISHDKNTNLKIKGKALKLVAIFYFICVFFIYALPINLIVENDFSVRYTTGASVNFTYVVSLILVGIMLYCLLRNIKKLATKKYIPLIVFLTLGSGSMIFQMFNPSILLVTYMETFIT
-85 FTIYIYI
+85 
-92 ICNKK
+92 
-97 DTVNSHLYKLFNNY
+97 
-111 EIVWFS
+111 
-117 SLFIVLLIGVLFFPI
+117 
-132 DYYYD
+132 
-137 GKSVYSCG
+137 
-145 ASPNVLMIFSAI
+145 VLM
-157 YMVID
+157 YH
-162 VASVTLNIKQIKK
+162 
-175 RKLIPMITLFV
+175 
-186 CFVIAFIVRNINPG
+186 
-200 IILITCSFA
+200 
-209 FVTAVMYFTIE
+209 TIE

-270 ERGNCPED
+270 ERGNCPKD
-278 MQEDLNDIVNAS
+278 MQEDLGDIVNAS

-312 IIEIPYNFKEEIETL
+312 IIEVPYNFKEEIETL

-341 LTVDIAKD
+341 LTVDIASD
-349 IPYEL
+349 MPYEL

-375 TDKGSIEL
+375 TDKGKIEL
-383 SAKCINK
+383 NVKCINK

-447 GGKINIE
+447 GGKINVE
-454 STFGKGSIFMVNIP
+454 STFGKGSIFMVNVP

-485 TAELILNL
+485 TAELILDL
-493 SKNNVDY
+493 SKNNIDY

-530 DDAENGLVCVNKIE
+530 DDAENGLVCVNKIK

-549 DVILMDIMMPVM
+549 DIILMDIMMPVM

-575 FNTPVIALTAD
+575 FNTPIIALTAD
-586 AVAGAE
+586 AIAGAE
-592 EKYKEDGFTSYIAK
+592 EKYKEEGFTSYIAK

-617 DKLFEELENNKK
+617 DKVFEELENNK
-629 DTEKKDNS
+629 ENNKKDNF
-637 KDKKADKK
+637 KDKN
-645 LDKKTKK
+645 TNNN
-652 NKKENDNNK
+652 NKDNDNK

-715 QNYSVEVHSLKS
+715 PNYSVEVHSLKS
-727 DAKYFGMNKL
+727 DAKYFGMEKL
-737 AEISLDHELKSK
+737 AEVSLNHELKSK
-749 ENNTDYVINNFKEL
+749 ENDTDYVINNFEEL

-774 GKYLE
+774 GRYLK

>member
-1 MIIGM
+1 MGTGIYLPLSALLFSVLIMLMFFVKGHINTFETKLYGVLIITN
-6 SFIVCSLV
+6 FV
-14 YTLLLCVM
+14 
-22 YFSKSR
+22 
-28 IKTIETR
+28 
-35 IYAVLLCLNVIG
+35 G
-47 LILELFCCIT
+47 LILELLCT
-57 VKNRDAIPI
+57 VGALIYDSNRI
-66 LNTIVNRTY
+66 LADFLLKSYLLY
-75 LVYFATFITL
+75 LVAWALLFTVYVFYISHDKNTNLKIKDKALKLVAIFYFICVFFIYALPINLIVENDFSVRYTTGASVNFTYVVSLILVGIMLYCLLRNIKKLATKKYIPLLAFLTLGSGSMIFQMFNPNILLVTYMETFIT
-85 FTIYIYI
+85 
-92 ICNKK
+92 
-97 DTVNSHLYKLFNNY
+97 
-111 EIVWFS
+111 
-117 SLFIVLLIGVLFFPI
+117 
-132 DYYYD
+132 
-137 GKSVYSCG
+137 
-145 ASPNVLMIFSAI
+145 VLM
-157 YMVID
+157 YH
-162 VASVTLNIKQIKK
+162 
-175 RKLIPMITLFV
+175 
-186 CFVIAFIVRNINPG
+186 
-200 IILITCSFA
+200 
-209 FVTAVMYFTIE
+209 TIE

-270 ERGNCPED
+270 ERGNCPKD

-312 IIEIPYNFKEEIETL
+312 IIEVPYNFKEEIETL

-341 LTVDIAKD
+341 LTVDIASD

-375 TDKGSIEL
+375 TDKGKIEL

-390 DNICNLYITCKDT
+390 DDICNLYITCKDT

-447 GGKINIE
+447 GGKINVE
-454 STFGKGSIFMVNIP
+454 STFGKGSMFMVNVP

-485 TAELILNL
+485 TAELILDL
-493 SKNNVDY
+493 SKNNIDY

-525 HFKEI
+525 RFKEI
-530 DDAENGLVCVNKIE
+530 DEAENGLVCVNKIKD
-544 EGNTY
+544 GNTY
-549 DVILMDIMMPVM
+549 DIILMDIMMPVM
-561 SGETALKNLKEIEG
+561 SGETALRNLKEIEG

-586 AVAGAE
+586 AIAGAE
-592 EKYKEDGFTSYIAK
+592 EKYKEEGFTSYIAK

-617 DKLFEELENNKK
+617 DKVFEELENNQK
-629 DTEKKDNS
+629 DNAKKDNS
-637 KDKKADKK
+637 KDKRVDKN
-645 LDKKTKK
+645 TKK
-652 NKKENDNNK
+652 KDNNDNK
-661 TYDEKYLLDNGIDY
+661 THDEKYLLDNGIDY
-675 NKGVELFG
+675 KKGVELFG

-691 LSDWYKDSLNK
+691 LRDWYKDSLSK
-702 FKKIKELLDNKDM
+702 FKKIKELLDKKDM
-715 QNYSVEVHSLKS
+715 PNYSVEVHSLKS
-727 DAKYFGMNKL
+727 DAKYFGMDKL
-737 AEISLDHELKSK
+737 ASISLEHELKSK
-749 ENNTDYVINNFKEL
+749 DGNYEYVSKNFKTL
-763 EKEFNRVIEIV
+763 EKEVKRIIQVV
-774 GKYLE
+774 SKYLD

>member
-1 MIIGM
+1 MGTGIYLPISALLFSILIMLLFFVKGHINTFETKLYGVLIITN
-6 SFIVCSLV
+6 FV
-14 YTLLLCVM
+14 
-22 YFSKSR
+22 
-28 IKTIETR
+28 
-35 IYAVLLCLNVIG
+35 G
-47 LILELFCCIT
+47 LILEILCTVGSLIYDSNRIVADFILKSYLLYLIAWALLFT
-57 VKNRDAIPI
+57 VYVFYISHDKKTNLKIKDIALKFVAVFYFICVFFVYALPINLVIGNDFSVRYTTGASVNFTYTISLILVGIMLYCLLRNIKKLATKKYIPLLVFLTLGSGAMIFQMLNPSI
-66 LNTIVNRTY
+66 LLVTY
-75 LVYFATFITL
+75 METFIT
-85 FTIYIYI
+85 
-92 ICNKK
+92 
-97 DTVNSHLYKLFNNY
+97 
-111 EIVWFS
+111 
-117 SLFIVLLIGVLFFPI
+117 
-132 DYYYD
+132 
-137 GKSVYSCG
+137 
-145 ASPNVLMIFSAI
+145 VLM
-157 YMVID
+157 YH
-162 VASVTLNIKQIKK
+162 
-175 RKLIPMITLFV
+175 
-186 CFVIAFIVRNINPG
+186 
-200 IILITCSFA
+200 
-209 FVTAVMYFTIE
+209 TIE
-220 NPDLKMVNQLE
+220 NPDLKMVNELE

-270 ERGNCPED
+270 ERGNCPKD

-312 IIEIPYNFKEEIETL
+312 IVEIPYNFKEEIETL

-447 GGKINIE
+447 GGKINVE
-454 STFGKGSIFMVNIP
+454 STFGKGSIFMVNLP
-468 QRIGMMSK
+468 QRIGKMSK

-493 SKNNVDY
+493 SKNDIDY

-530 DDAENGLVCVNKIE
+530 DDAENGLVCVNKIKD
-544 EGNTY
+544 GNNY

-561 SGETALKNLKEIEG
+561 SGETALKNLLAIEG
-575 FNTPVIALTAD
+575 FKTPVIALTAD
-586 AVAGAE
+586 AIVGAE
-592 EKYKEDGFTSYIAK
+592 EKYKEEGFISYIAK

-617 DKLFEELENNKK
+617 DKLFEDLDSSKENNKK
-629 DTEKKDNS
+629 DNTKSTKAKKNNKS
-637 KDKKADKK
+637 NET
-645 LDKKTKK
+645 KKTQKAINNDDAVKK
-652 NKKENDNNK
+652 
-661 TYDEKYLLDNGIDY
+661 YDEKYLLDNGIDY

-683 DITTYKEM
+683 DIETYKEM
-691 LSDWYKDSLNK
+691 LCDWYKEAQDK
-702 FKKIKELLDNKDM
+702 FNKIKEALNNKDM
-715 QNYSVEVHSLKS
+715 KNYSVEVHSLKS
-727 DAKYFGMNKL
+727 DARYFGIDKL
-737 AEISLDHELKSK
+737 AAISLDHELKSK
-749 ENNTDYVINNFKEL
+749 ENDIKYVSENFKNL
-763 EKEFNRVIEIV
+763 ENEFNKTIEIV
-774 GKYLE
+774 SNYLK

>member
-1 MIIGM
+1 MGTGIYLPLSALLFSVLIMLMFFVKGHINTFETKLYGVLIITN
-6 SFIVCSLV
+6 FV
-14 YTLLLCVM
+14 
-22 YFSKSR
+22 
-28 IKTIETR
+28 
-35 IYAVLLCLNVIG
+35 G
-47 LILELFCCIT
+47 LILELLCT
-57 VKNRDAIPI
+57 VGALIYDSNRI
-66 LNTIVNRTY
+66 LADFLLKSYLLY
-75 LVYFATFITL
+75 LVAWALLFTVYVFYISHDKNTNLKIKDKALKLVAIFYFICVFFIYALPINLIVENDFSVRYTTGASVNFTYVVSLILVGIMLYCLLRNIKKLATKKYIPLLAFLTLGSGSMIFQMFNPNILLVTYMETFIT
-85 FTIYIYI
+85 
-92 ICNKK
+92 
-97 DTVNSHLYKLFNNY
+97 
-111 EIVWFS
+111 
-117 SLFIVLLIGVLFFPI
+117 
-132 DYYYD
+132 
-137 GKSVYSCG
+137 
-145 ASPNVLMIFSAI
+145 VLM
-157 YMVID
+157 YH
-162 VASVTLNIKQIKK
+162 
-175 RKLIPMITLFV
+175 
-186 CFVIAFIVRNINPG
+186 
-200 IILITCSFA
+200 
-209 FVTAVMYFTIE
+209 TIE

-270 ERGNCPED
+270 ERGNCPKD

-312 IIEIPYNFKEEIETL
+312 IIEVPYNFKEEIETL

-341 LTVDIAKD
+341 LTVDIASD

-375 TDKGSIEL
+375 TDKGKIEL

-390 DNICNLYITCKDT
+390 DDICNLYITCKDT

-447 GGKINIE
+447 GGKINVE
-454 STFGKGSIFMVNIP
+454 STFGKGSIFMVNVP

-485 TAELILNL
+485 TAELILDL
-493 SKNNVDY
+493 SKNNIDY

-525 HFKEI
+525 RFKEI
-530 DDAENGLVCVNKIE
+530 DEAENGLVCVNKIKD
-544 EGNTY
+544 GNTY
-549 DVILMDIMMPVM
+549 DIILMDIMMPVM
-561 SGETALKNLKEIEG
+561 SGETALRNLKEIEG

-586 AVAGAE
+586 AIAGAE
-592 EKYKEDGFTSYIAK
+592 EKYKEEGFTSYIAK

-617 DKLFEELENNKK
+617 DKVFEELENNQK
-629 DTEKKDNS
+629 DNAKKDNS
-637 KDKKADKK
+637 KDKRVDKN
-645 LDKKTKK
+645 TKK
-652 NKKENDNNK
+652 KDNNDNK
-661 TYDEKYLLDNGIDY
+661 THDEKYLLDNGIDY
-675 NKGVELFG
+675 KKGVELFG

-691 LSDWYKDSLNK
+691 LRDWYKDSLSK
-702 FKKIKELLDNKDM
+702 FKKIKELLDKKDM
-715 QNYSVEVHSLKS
+715 PNYSVEVHSLKS
-727 DAKYFGMNKL
+727 DAKYFGMDKL
-737 AEISLDHELKSK
+737 ASISLEHELKSK
-749 ENNTDYVINNFKEL
+749 DGNYEYVSKNFKTL
-763 EKEFNRVIEIV
+763 EKEVKRIIQVV
-774 GKYLE
+774 SKYLD

>member
-1 MIIGM
+1 MGTGIYLPLSALLFSVLIMLMFFVKGHINTFETKLYGVLIITN
-6 SFIVCSLV
+6 FV
-14 YTLLLCVM
+14 
-22 YFSKSR
+22 
-28 IKTIETR
+28 
-35 IYAVLLCLNVIG
+35 G
-47 LILELFCCIT
+47 LILELLCT
-57 VKNRDAIPI
+57 VGALIYDSNRI
-66 LNTIVNRTY
+66 LADFLLKSYLLY
-75 LVYFATFITL
+75 LVAWALLFTVYVFYISHDKNTNLKIKGKALKLVAIFYFICVFFIYALPINLIVENDFSVRYTTGASVNFTYVVSLILVGIMLYCLLRNIKKLATKKYIPLIVFLTLGSGSMIFQMFNPSILLVTYMETFIT
-85 FTIYIYI
+85 
-92 ICNKK
+92 
-97 DTVNSHLYKLFNNY
+97 
-111 EIVWFS
+111 
-117 SLFIVLLIGVLFFPI
+117 
-132 DYYYD
+132 
-137 GKSVYSCG
+137 
-145 ASPNVLMIFSAI
+145 VLM
-157 YMVID
+157 YH
-162 VASVTLNIKQIKK
+162 
-175 RKLIPMITLFV
+175 
-186 CFVIAFIVRNINPG
+186 
-200 IILITCSFA
+200 
-209 FVTAVMYFTIE
+209 TIE

-270 ERGNCPED
+270 ERGNCPKD
-278 MQEDLNDIVNAS
+278 MQEDLGDIVNAS

-312 IIEIPYNFKEEIETL
+312 IIEVPYNFKEEIETL

-341 LTVDIAKD
+341 LTVDIASD

-375 TDKGSIEL
+375 TDKGKIEL

-390 DNICNLYITCKDT
+390 DDICNLYITCKDT

-447 GGKINIE
+447 GGKINVE
-454 STFGKGSIFMVNIP
+454 STFGKGSIFMVNVP

-485 TAELILNL
+485 TAELILDL
-493 SKNNVDY
+493 SKNNIDY

-530 DDAENGLVCVNKIE
+530 DDAENGLVCVNKIK

-549 DVILMDIMMPVM
+549 DIILMDIMMPVM
-561 SGETALKNLKEIEG
+561 SGETALKNLKEMEG
-575 FNTPVIALTAD
+575 FNTPIIALTAD
-586 AVAGAE
+586 AIAGAE
-592 EKYKEDGFTSYIAK
+592 EKYKEEGFTSYIAK

-617 DKLFEELENNKK
+617 DKVFEELENNK
-629 DTEKKDNS
+629 ENNKKDNF
-637 KDKKADKK
+637 KDKNVNKK
-645 LDKKTKK
+645 LDKNTNNN
-652 NKKENDNNK
+652 NKDNDNK

-691 LSDWYKDSLNK
+691 LSDWYKDVPDK

-715 QNYSVEVHSLKS
+715 PNYSVEVHSLKS
-727 DAKYFGMNKL
+727 DAKYFGMNRL
-737 AEISLDHELKSK
+737 AKISLDHELKSK
-749 ENNTDYVINNFKEL
+749 ENDTDYVINNFKIL
-763 EKEFNRVIEIV
+763 EAEFNKVIEIV
-774 GKYLE
+774 GKYLK

>member
-1 MIIGM
+1 MGTGIYLPLSALLFSVLIMLMFFVKGHINTFETKLYGVLIITN
-6 SFIVCSLV
+6 FV
-14 YTLLLCVM
+14 
-22 YFSKSR
+22 
-28 IKTIETR
+28 
-35 IYAVLLCLNVIG
+35 G
-47 LILELFCCIT
+47 LILELLCTVGALIYDSNRILADFLLKSYLLYLVAWALLFTVYVFYISHDKNTNLKIKGKALKLVAIFYFICVFFIYALPINLI
-57 VKNRDAIPI
+57 VKNDFSVRYTTGASVNFTYVVSLILVGIMLYCLLRNIKKLATKKYIPLIVFLTLGSGSMIFQMFNPSI
-66 LNTIVNRTY
+66 LLVTY
-75 LVYFATFITL
+75 METFIT
-85 FTIYIYI
+85 
-92 ICNKK
+92 
-97 DTVNSHLYKLFNNY
+97 
-111 EIVWFS
+111 
-117 SLFIVLLIGVLFFPI
+117 
-132 DYYYD
+132 
-137 GKSVYSCG
+137 
-145 ASPNVLMIFSAI
+145 VLM
-157 YMVID
+157 YH
-162 VASVTLNIKQIKK
+162 
-175 RKLIPMITLFV
+175 
-186 CFVIAFIVRNINPG
+186 
-200 IILITCSFA
+200 
-209 FVTAVMYFTIE
+209 TIE

-270 ERGNCPED
+270 ERGNCPKD
-278 MQEDLNDIVNAS
+278 MQEDLGDIVNAS

-341 LTVDIAKD
+341 LTVDIASD

-375 TDKGSIEL
+375 TDKGKIEL

-390 DNICNLYITCKDT
+390 DDICNLYITCKDT

-447 GGKINIE
+447 GGKINVE
-454 STFGKGSIFMVNIP
+454 STFGKGSIFMVNVP

-485 TAELILNL
+485 TAELILDL
-493 SKNNVDY
+493 SKNNIDY

-530 DDAENGLVCVNKIE
+530 DDAENGLVCVNKIKE
-544 EGNTY
+544 SNTY
-549 DVILMDIMMPVM
+549 DIILMDIMMPVM

-586 AVAGAE
+586 AIAGAE
-592 EKYKEDGFTSYIAK
+592 EKYKEEGFTSYIAK

-617 DKLFEELENNKK
+617 DKVFEELENNKK
-629 DTEKKDNS
+629 DNAKKENS
-637 KDKKADKK
+637 KDKNV
-645 LDKKTKK
+645 
-652 NKKENDNNK
+652 NKKSDKNTNNNNKDNDNK

-715 QNYSVEVHSLKS
+715 PNYSVEVHSLKS
-727 DAKYFGMNKL
+727 DAKYFGMNRL
-737 AEISLDHELKSK
+737 AQISLDHELKSK
-749 ENNTDYVINNFKEL
+749 ENDTDYVINNFEEL
-763 EKEFNRVIEIV
+763 EKEFNKVIEIV
-774 GKYLE
+774 GKYLK

>member
-1 MIIGM
+1 MGTGIYLPLSALLFSVLIMLMFFVKGHINTFETKLYGVLIITN
-6 SFIVCSLV
+6 FV
-14 YTLLLCVM
+14 
-22 YFSKSR
+22 
-28 IKTIETR
+28 
-35 IYAVLLCLNVIG
+35 G
-47 LILELFCCIT
+47 LILELLCT
-57 VKNRDAIPI
+57 VGALIYDSNRI
-66 LNTIVNRTY
+66 LADFLLKSYLLY
-75 LVYFATFITL
+75 LVAWALLFTVYVFYISHDKNTNLKIKGKALKLVAIFYFICVFFIYALPINLIVENDFSVRYTTGASVNFTYVVSLILVGIMLYCLLRNIKKLATKKYIPLIVFLTLGSGSMIFQMFNPSILLVTYMETFIT
-85 FTIYIYI
+85 
-92 ICNKK
+92 
-97 DTVNSHLYKLFNNY
+97 
-111 EIVWFS
+111 
-117 SLFIVLLIGVLFFPI
+117 
-132 DYYYD
+132 
-137 GKSVYSCG
+137 
-145 ASPNVLMIFSAI
+145 VLM
-157 YMVID
+157 YH
-162 VASVTLNIKQIKK
+162 
-175 RKLIPMITLFV
+175 
-186 CFVIAFIVRNINPG
+186 
-200 IILITCSFA
+200 
-209 FVTAVMYFTIE
+209 TIE

-270 ERGNCPED
+270 ERGNCPKD
-278 MQEDLNDIVNAS
+278 MQEDLGDIVNAS

-312 IIEIPYNFKEEIETL
+312 IIEVPYNFKEEIETL

-341 LTVDIAKD
+341 LTVDIASD
-349 IPYEL
+349 MPYEL

-375 TDKGSIEL
+375 TDKGKIEL

-390 DNICNLYITCKDT
+390 DDICNLYITCKDT

-447 GGKINIE
+447 GGKINVE
-454 STFGKGSIFMVNIP
+454 STFGKGSIFMVNVP

-485 TAELILNL
+485 TAELILDL
-493 SKNNVDY
+493 SKNNIDY

-530 DDAENGLVCVNKIE
+530 DDAENGLVCVNKIK

-549 DVILMDIMMPVM
+549 DIILMDIMMPVM

-586 AVAGAE
+586 AIAGAE
-592 EKYKEDGFTSYIAK
+592 EKYKEEGFTSYIAK

-617 DKLFEELENNKK
+617 DKVFEELENNK
-629 DTEKKDNS
+629 ENNAKKDNS
-637 KDKKADKK
+637 KDKNVNKK
-645 LDKKTKK
+645 LDKNTNNN
-652 NKKENDNNK
+652 NKDNDNI

-691 LSDWYKDSLNK
+691 LSDWYKDVPDK

-715 QNYSVEVHSLKS
+715 PNYSVEVHSLKS
-727 DAKYFGMNKL
+727 DARYFGMEKL
-737 AEISLDHELKSK
+737 AEVSLNHELKSK
-749 ENNTDYVINNFKEL
+749 ENDTDYVINNFEEL
-763 EKEFNRVIEIV
+763 EKEFNKVIEIV
-774 GKYLE
+774 GKYLK

>member
-1 MIIGM
+1 MGTGIYLPLSALLFSVLIMLMFFVKGHINTFETKLYGVLIITN
-6 SFIVCSLV
+6 FV
-14 YTLLLCVM
+14 
-22 YFSKSR
+22 
-28 IKTIETR
+28 
-35 IYAVLLCLNVIG
+35 G
-47 LILELFCCIT
+47 LILELLCTVGALIYDKNRILADFLLKSYLLYLVAWALLFTVYVFYISHDKNTNLKIKDKALKLVAIFYFICVFFIYALPINLI
-57 VKNRDAIPI
+57 VKNDFSVRYTIGASVNFTYVVSLILVGIMLYCLLRNIKKLATKKYIPLLAFLTLGSGSMIFQMFNPNI
-66 LNTIVNRTY
+66 LLVTY
-75 LVYFATFITL
+75 METFIT
-85 FTIYIYI
+85 
-92 ICNKK
+92 
-97 DTVNSHLYKLFNNY
+97 
-111 EIVWFS
+111 
-117 SLFIVLLIGVLFFPI
+117 
-132 DYYYD
+132 
-137 GKSVYSCG
+137 
-145 ASPNVLMIFSAI
+145 VLM
-157 YMVID
+157 YH
-162 VASVTLNIKQIKK
+162 
-175 RKLIPMITLFV
+175 
-186 CFVIAFIVRNINPG
+186 
-200 IILITCSFA
+200 
-209 FVTAVMYFTIE
+209 TIE

-270 ERGNCPED
+270 ERGNCPKD
-278 MQEDLNDIVNAS
+278 MQEDLGDIVNAS

-312 IIEIPYNFKEEIETL
+312 IIEVPYNFKEEIETL

-341 LTVDIAKD
+341 LTVDIASD

-375 TDKGSIEL
+375 TDKGRIEL

-390 DNICNLYITCKDT
+390 DDICNLYITCKDT

-447 GGKINIE
+447 GGKINVE
-454 STFGKGSIFMVNIP
+454 STFGKGSMFMVNVP

-485 TAELILNL
+485 TAELILDL

-530 DDAENGLVCVNKIE
+530 DDAENGLVCVNKIK

-549 DVILMDIMMPVM
+549 DIILMDIMMPVM
-561 SGETALKNLKEIEG
+561 SGESALKNLKEIEG

-586 AVAGAE
+586 AIAGAE
-592 EKYKEDGFTSYIAK
+592 EKYKEEGFTSYIAK

-617 DKLFEELENNKK
+617 DKVFEELENNKK
-629 DTEKKDNS
+629 NNVKKDNS
-637 KDKKADKK
+637 KDKKVNRK
-645 LDKKTKK
+645 LDKNTKK
-652 NKKENDNNK
+652 NNDNK
-661 TYDEKYLLDNGIDY
+661 TYDEKYLVDNRIDY

-727 DAKYFGMNKL
+727 DSKYFGFIKL
-737 AEISLDHELKSK
+737 AELSLDHELKSK

-774 GKYLE
+774 GKYLK

>member
-1 MIIGM
+1 MFNLDFIIAGFFVILM
-6 SFIVCSLV
+6 VVILFFSKKRLESKETRLYGCMIVCSLV
-14 YTLLLCVM
+14 NIIINIVELSIGYLCYNDLTVIFLKLLNKIDLICYILWMSLLLLYVSFITFKKEKYDFIKYALIILGAVFIIGEFTLPIAIINSNGVM
-22 YFSKSR
+22 GVEGLAVNYVFGYVLSLLFWLVVILISNYKK
-28 IKTIETR
+28 IKHR
-35 IYAVLLCLNVIG
+35 KYVPIYVLIG
-47 LILELFCCIT
+47 LLFVAAYLRVHYPTLIIIP
-57 VKNRDAIPI
+57 AI
-66 LNTIVNRTY
+66 
-75 LVYFATFITL
+75 LVYV
-85 FTIYIYI
+85 
-92 ICNKK
+92 
-97 DTVNSHLYKLFNNY
+97 D
-111 EIVWFS
+111 
-117 SLFIVLLIGVLFFPI
+117 LI
-132 DYYYD
+132 
-137 GKSVYSCG
+137 
-145 ASPNVLMIFSAI
+145 
-157 YMVID
+157 
-162 VASVTLNIKQIKK
+162 
-175 RKLIPMITLFV
+175 
-186 CFVIAFIVRNINPG
+186 
-200 IILITCSFA
+200 
-209 FVTAVMYFTIE
+209 MYHTIE

-270 ERGNCPED
+270 ERGNCPKD
-278 MQEDLNDIVNAS
+278 MQEDLGDIVNAS

-312 IIEIPYNFKEEIETL
+312 IIEVPYNFKEEIETL

-341 LTVDIAKD
+341 LTVDIASD

-375 TDKGSIEL
+375 TDKGRIEL
-383 SAKCINK
+383 SVKCINK
-390 DNICNLYITCKDT
+390 DDICNLYITCKDT

-447 GGKINIE
+447 GGKINVE
-454 STFGKGSIFMVNIP
+454 STFGKGSMFMVNVS

-485 TAELILNL
+485 TAELILDL
-493 SKNNVDY
+493 SKNNIDY

-530 DDAENGLVCVNKIE
+530 DDAENGLVCVNKIKD
-544 EGNTY
+544 GNTY
-549 DVILMDIMMPVM
+549 DIILMDIMMPVM
-561 SGETALKNLKEIEG
+561 GGETALKNLKEIEG

-586 AVAGAE
+586 AIAGAE
-592 EKYKEDGFTSYIAK
+592 EKYKEEGFNSYIAK

-617 DKLFEELENNKK
+617 DKVFEELESDKK
-629 DTEKKDNS
+629 DNIKKDNS
-637 KDKKADKK
+637 KDKK
-645 LDKKTKK
+645 LDKNIKK
-652 NKKENDNNK
+652 NNKNNDGNDNK
-661 TYDEKYLLDNGIDY
+661 AYDEKYLLDNGIDY

-683 DITTYKEM
+683 DISTYKEM
-691 LSDWYKDSLNK
+691 LSDWYKDVPDK

-715 QNYSVEVHSLKS
+715 PNYSVEVHSLKS
-727 DAKYFGMNKL
+727 DARYFGMEKL
-737 AEISLDHELKSK
+737 AEVSLNHELKSK
-749 ENNTDYVINNFKEL
+749 ENDTDYVINNFEEL
-763 EKEFNRVIEIV
+763 EKEFNKVIEIV
-774 GKYLE
+774 GKYLK

>member
-1 MIIGM
+1 MM
-6 SFIVCSLV
+6 
-14 YTLLLCVM
+14 
-22 YFSKSR
+22 
-28 IKTIETR
+28 
-35 IYAVLLCLNVIG
+35 
-47 LILELFCCIT
+47 
-57 VKNRDAIPI
+57 
-66 LNTIVNRTY
+66 TY
-75 LVYFATFITL
+75 VETFI
-85 FTIYIYI
+85 
-92 ICNKK
+92 C
-97 DTVNSHLYKLFNNY
+97 
-111 EIVWFS
+111 
-117 SLFIVLLIGVLFFPI
+117 
-132 DYYYD
+132 
-137 GKSVYSCG
+137 
-145 ASPNVLMIFSAI
+145 
-157 YMVID
+157 VI
-162 VASVTLNIKQIKK
+162 
-175 RKLIPMITLFV
+175 
-186 CFVIAFIVRNINPG
+186 
-200 IILITCSFA
+200 
-209 FVTAVMYFTIE
+209 MYFTIE

-270 ERGNCPED
+270 ERGNCPKD
-278 MQEDLNDIVNAS
+278 MQEDLGDIVNAS

-312 IIEIPYNFKEEIETL
+312 IIEVPYNFKEEIETL

-375 TDKGSIEL
+375 TDKGKIEL
-383 SAKCINK
+383 SVKCINK
-390 DNICNLYITCKDT
+390 DDICNLYITCKDT

-423 AERNTTVEGTG
+423 AERNTTIEGTG

-447 GGKINIE
+447 GGKINVE
-454 STFGKGSIFMVNIP
+454 STFGKGSMFMVNVP

-485 TAELILNL
+485 TAELILDL
-493 SKNNVDY
+493 SKNNIDY

-530 DDAENGLVCVNKIE
+530 DDAENGLVCVNKIKD
-544 EGNTY
+544 GNTY
-549 DVILMDIMMPVM
+549 DIILMDIMMPVM
-561 SGETALKNLKEIEG
+561 SGETALKNLKDIEG

-586 AVAGAE
+586 AIVGAE
-592 EKYKEDGFTSYIAK
+592 EKYKEEGFTSYISK

-617 DKLFEELENNKK
+617 DKVFEELENNKK
-629 DTEKKDNS
+629 DNS
-637 KDKKADKK
+637 KAKKVNRK
-645 LDKKTKK
+645 LDKNTKK
-652 NKKENDNNK
+652 NNKNNVGNDDK

-715 QNYSVEVHSLKS
+715 PNYSVEVHSLKS
-727 DAKYFGMNKL
+727 DAKYFGMNRL
-737 AEISLDHELKSK
+737 AEISLDHESKSK
-749 ENNTDYVINNFKEL
+749 ENDTEYVTNNFKEL
-763 EKEFNRVIEIV
+763 EKEFNKVIEIV
-774 GKYLE
+774 GKYLK

>member
-1 MIIGM
+1 MFNLDFIIAGFFVILM
-6 SFIVCSLV
+6 VVILFFSKKRLDSKETRLYGCMIVCSLV
-14 YTLLLCVM
+14 N
-22 YFSKSR
+22 
-28 IKTIETR
+28 II
-35 IYAVLLCLNVIG
+35 IN
-47 LILELFCCIT
+47 IT
-57 VKNRDAIPI
+57 
-66 LNTIVNRTY
+66 
-75 LVYFATFITL
+75 
-85 FTIYIYI
+85 
-92 ICNKK
+92 
-97 DTVNSHLYKLFNNY
+97 
-111 EIVWFS
+111 E
-117 SLFIVLLIGVLFFPI
+117 LLIGYFLYNDLTIILLKFLNKI
-132 DYYYD
+132 DLICYILWMSLLLLYVSFITFKKERYD
-137 GKSVYSCG
+137 FIKG
-145 ASPNVLMIFSAI
+145 A
-157 YMVID
+157 
-162 VASVTLNIKQIKK
+162 
-175 RKLIPMITLFV
+175 LIILGT
-186 CFVIAFIVRNINPG
+186 IFIVGEFALPVSIINSNG
-200 IILITCSFA
+200 VMGVEGLAVNYVFGYVLSLLFWLVVILIFNYKKIKHRKYVPIYVLICLLFIAAYLRVHYPTLIIIPA
-209 FVTAVMYFTIE
+209 ILVYVDLIMYHTIE

-270 ERGNCPED
+270 ERGNCPKD
-278 MQEDLNDIVNAS
+278 MQEDLGDIVNAS

-312 IIEIPYNFKEEIETL
+312 IIEVPYNFKEEIETL

-341 LTVDIAKD
+341 LTVDIASD
-349 IPYEL
+349 MPYEL
-354 IGDKGHIKEIVNNLL
+354 VGDKGHIKEIVNNLL

-375 TDKGSIEL
+375 TDKGKIEL
-383 SAKCINK
+383 NVKCINK
-390 DNICNLYITCKDT
+390 DDICNLYITCKDT

-447 GGKINIE
+447 GGKINVE
-454 STFGKGSIFMVNIP
+454 STFGKGSIFMVNVP

-485 TAELILNL
+485 TAELILDL
-493 SKNNVDY
+493 SKNNIDY

-530 DDAENGLVCVNKIE
+530 DDAENGLVCVNKIK

-549 DVILMDIMMPVM
+549 DIILMDIMMPVM
-561 SGETALKNLKEIEG
+561 SGETALKNLKEMEG

-586 AVAGAE
+586 AIAGAE
-592 EKYKEDGFTSYIAK
+592 EKYKEEGFTSYIAK

-617 DKLFEELENNKK
+617 DKVFEELENNK
-629 DTEKKDNS
+629 ENNKKDNF
-637 KDKKADKK
+637 KDKNVNKK
-645 LDKKTKK
+645 LDKNTNNN
-652 NKKENDNNK
+652 NKDNDNK

-691 LSDWYKDSLNK
+691 LSDWYKDVPDK

-715 QNYSVEVHSLKS
+715 PNYSVEVHSLKS
-727 DAKYFGMNKL
+727 DAKYFGMNRL
-737 AEISLDHELKSK
+737 AKISLDHELKSK
-749 ENNTDYVINNFKEL
+749 ENDTDYVINNFKIL
-763 EKEFNRVIEIV
+763 EAEFNKVIEIV
-774 GKYLE
+774 GKYLK

>member
-1 MIIGM
+1 MDTLILPVATI
-6 SFIVCSLV
+6 FLAI
-14 YTLLLCVM
+14 LLLVLF
-22 YFSKSR
+22 FSKPR
-28 IKTIETR
+28 IDTIETK
-35 IYAVLLCLNVIG
+35 IYSHLIIINFIDALLAIITFLIAKLCYVEIIVIFLQKIYMYLMLLMTVYICFYNIEIMKLNKKLKNCIEIVLTVLAVMSFLIIFFSPLYVINYSNVLDGYG
-47 LILELFCCIT
+47 LAYDATMISTIIFLSFIILTTVIMF
-57 VKNRDAIPI
+57 VKNKENLKKDFPFISLVVLYI
-66 LNTIVNRTY
+66 LGIIIRNFFPNIMFENY
-75 LVYFATFITL
+75 MYTFI
-85 FTIYIYI
+85 Y
-92 ICNKK
+92 
-97 DTVNSHLYKLFNNY
+97 
-111 EIVWFS
+111 
-117 SLFIVLLIGVLFFPI
+117 LI
-132 DYYYD
+132 
-137 GKSVYSCG
+137 
-145 ASPNVLMIFSAI
+145 
-157 YMVID
+157 
-162 VASVTLNIKQIKK
+162 
-175 RKLIPMITLFV
+175 
-186 CFVIAFIVRNINPG
+186 
-200 IILITCSFA
+200 
-209 FVTAVMYFTIE
+209 MYFTIE

-270 ERGNCPED
+270 ERGNCPKD
-278 MQEDLNDIVNAS
+278 MQEDLGDIVNAS

-312 IIEIPYNFKEEIETL
+312 IIEVPYNFKEEIETL

-341 LTVDIAKD
+341 LTVDIASD
-349 IPYEL
+349 MPYEL

-375 TDKGSIEL
+375 TDKGKIEL

-390 DNICNLYITCKDT
+390 DDICNLYITCKDT

-447 GGKINIE
+447 GGKINVE
-454 STFGKGSIFMVNIP
+454 STFGKGSIFMVNVP

-485 TAELILNL
+485 TAELILDL
-493 SKNNVDY
+493 SKNNIDY

-530 DDAENGLVCVNKIE
+530 DEAENGLVCVNKIKD
-544 EGNTY
+544 GNTY
-549 DVILMDIMMPVM
+549 DIILMDIMMPVM
-561 SGETALKNLKEIEG
+561 SGETALKNLKEIED

-586 AVAGAE
+586 AIAGAE
-592 EKYKEDGFTSYIAK
+592 EKYKEEGFTSYISK

-617 DKLFEELENNKK
+617 DKVFEELENNNK
-629 DTEKKDNS
+629 DNAKKDNS
-637 KDKKADKK
+637 KDKNVNRK
-645 LDKKTKK
+645 LDKNTKK
-652 NKKENDNNK
+652 KDNNDNK

-675 NKGVELFG
+675 KKGVELFG

-691 LSDWYKDSLNK
+691 LRDWYKDSLNK
-702 FKKIKELLDNKDM
+702 FKKIKELLDKKDM
-715 QNYSVEVHSLKS
+715 PNYSVEVHSLKS
-727 DAKYFGMNKL
+727 DAKYFGMDKL
-737 AEISLDHELKSK
+737 ASISLDHELKSK
-749 ENNTDYVINNFKEL
+749 ENDTDYVTKNFKTL
-763 EKEFNRVIEIV
+763 EKEVKRIIQVV
-774 GKYLE
+774 SKYLD

>member
-1 MIIGM
+1 MFGLAFQILSFFYIFMLLIIYFFKRRINTIENKIFSALIITNFLGVILDIISTSLALQHEMEFLLVFFSKFYLIYLLVWIGLLTLYIFAISLNSESFLAFLKKNFKVLLVMIIFIIGVILVLPLYNHIDGNIVYTYGPAAT
-6 SFIVCSLV
+6 SSYIVSTICVLSWIVCMLKN
-14 YTLLLCVM
+14 LKQLK
-22 YFSKSR
+22 SKKY
-28 IKTIETR
+28 IPMFAYLT
-35 IYAVLLCLNVIG
+35 IG
-47 LILELFCCIT
+47 LVATVIQATNPSILIIT
-57 VKNRDAIPI
+57 AME
-66 LNTIVNRTY
+66 
-75 LVYFATFITL
+75 TFITFL
-85 FTIYIYI
+85 
-92 ICNKK
+92 
-97 DTVNSHLYKLFNNY
+97 
-111 EIVWFS
+111 
-117 SLFIVLLIGVLFFPI
+117 
-132 DYYYD
+132 
-137 GKSVYSCG
+137 
-145 ASPNVLMIFSAI
+145 
-157 YMVID
+157 
-162 VASVTLNIKQIKK
+162 
-175 RKLIPMITLFV
+175 
-186 CFVIAFIVRNINPG
+186 
-200 IILITCSFA
+200 
-209 FVTAVMYFTIE
+209 MYFTIE
-220 NPDLKMVNQLE
+220 NPDVKMINQLE
-231 LAKNE
+231 LAKE
-236 AEKANR
+236 QAEKANR
-242 AKSDFLSSMSH
+242 AKTDFLSSMSH

-270 ERGNCPED
+270 ERGNCPKD

-447 GGKINIE
+447 GGKINVE
-454 STFGKGSIFMVNIP
+454 STFGKGSIFMVNLP
-468 QRIGMMSK
+468 QRIGKMSK

-493 SKNNVDY
+493 SKNDIDY

-530 DDAENGLVCVNKIE
+530 DDAENGLVCVNKIKD
-544 EGNTY
+544 GNNY

-561 SGETALKNLKEIEG
+561 SGETALKNLLAIEG

-586 AVAGAE
+586 AIVGAE
-592 EKYKEDGFTSYIAK
+592 EKYKEEGFISYIAK

-617 DKLFEELENNKK
+617 DKLFEDLDSSKENNKK
-629 DTEKKDNS
+629 DNTKSTKAKK
-637 KDKKADKK
+637 
-645 LDKKTKK
+645 
-652 NKKENDNNK
+652 NNK
-661 TYDEKYLLDNGIDY
+661 TNETKKTQKAINNDDAVKKYDENYLLDNGIDY

-683 DITTYKEM
+683 DIETYKEM
-691 LSDWYKDSLNK
+691 LRDWYKEALDK
-702 FKKIKELLDNKDM
+702 FNKIKEALNNKDM
-715 QNYSVEVHSLKS
+715 KNYSVEVHSLKS
-727 DAKYFGMNKL
+727 DARYFGIDKL
-737 AEISLDHELKSK
+737 AAISLDHELKSK
-749 ENNTDYVINNFKEL
+749 ENDIKYVSENFKNL
-763 EKEFNRVIEIV
+763 ENEFNKIIEIV
-774 GKYLE
+774 SNYLK

>member
-1 MIIGM
+1 MGTGIYLPLSALLFSVLIMLMFFVKGHINTFETKLYGVLIITN
-6 SFIVCSLV
+6 F
-14 YTLLLCVM
+14 
-22 YFSKSR
+22 
-28 IKTIETR
+28 
-35 IYAVLLCLNVIG
+35 IG
-47 LILELFCCIT
+47 LILELLCTVGALIYDKNRILADFLLKSYLLYLVAWALLFTVYVFYISHDKNTNLKIKDKALKLVAIFYFICVFFIYALPINLI
-57 VKNRDAIPI
+57 VKNDFSVRYTIGASVNFTYVVSSILVGIILYCLLRNIKELVTKKYIPLLAFLTLGSGSMIFQMFNPNI
-66 LNTIVNRTY
+66 LLVTY
-75 LVYFATFITL
+75 METFIT
-85 FTIYIYI
+85 
-92 ICNKK
+92 
-97 DTVNSHLYKLFNNY
+97 
-111 EIVWFS
+111 
-117 SLFIVLLIGVLFFPI
+117 
-132 DYYYD
+132 
-137 GKSVYSCG
+137 
-145 ASPNVLMIFSAI
+145 VLM
-157 YMVID
+157 YH
-162 VASVTLNIKQIKK
+162 
-175 RKLIPMITLFV
+175 
-186 CFVIAFIVRNINPG
+186 
-200 IILITCSFA
+200 
-209 FVTAVMYFTIE
+209 TIE

-270 ERGNCPED
+270 ERGNCPKD

-312 IIEIPYNFKEEIETL
+312 IIEVPYNFKDEIETL

-341 LTVDIAKD
+341 LTVDIASD

-375 TDKGSIEL
+375 TDKGKIEL

-390 DNICNLYITCKDT
+390 DDICNLYITCKDT

-447 GGKINIE
+447 GGKINVE
-454 STFGKGSIFMVNIP
+454 STFGKGSMFMVNVP

-485 TAELILNL
+485 TAELILDL
-493 SKNNVDY
+493 SKNNIDY

-530 DDAENGLVCVNKIE
+530 DDAENGLVCVNKIKD
-544 EGNTY
+544 GSTY
-549 DVILMDIMMPVM
+549 DIILMDIMMPVM
-561 SGETALKNLKEIEG
+561 SGETALRNLKEIEG

-586 AVAGAE
+586 AIVGAE
-592 EKYKEDGFTSYIAK
+592 EKYKEEGFTSYIAK

-617 DKLFEELENNKK
+617 DKVFEELENNKK
-629 DTEKKDNS
+629 NNS
-637 KDKKADKK
+637 KDKKVNKK
-645 LDKKTKK
+645 LDKNTKK
-652 NKKENDNNK
+652 NNDNK

-675 NKGVELFG
+675 KKGVELFG

-691 LSDWYKDSLNK
+691 LRDWNKDSLNK

-715 QNYSVEVHSLKS
+715 PNYSVEVHSLKS

-737 AEISLDHELKSK
+737 ASIALDHELKSK
-749 ENNTDYVINNFKEL
+749 ENDFFYVTKNFKTL
-763 EKEFNRVIEIV
+763 EEEVKRIIQVV
-774 GKYLE
+774 SKYLD